1 MEGKKIFVKND
12 VALELFKIYFGKFL
26 EKKKLF
32 INTKGL
38 HDAVRIMDSQIL
50 KNAYIQSVHDF
61 FDYFVSKYR
70 SSLNGNDISYIREK
84 EDYFLS
90 NTTSNLFR
98 LMSELD
104 GATENVI
111 QKAPN
116 SQLEDFISSFIGGFL
131 SGFLYRD
138 NHPVVNTITE
148 GVKGWISGAG
158 VSREQKFIINKWDTI
173 LKQVM
178 DEIDRMWKKL
188 ADELLDELAEHIPII
203 FDIDINALTKSQT
216 EYLRSFST

>member
-50 KNAYIQSVHDF
+50 KNLYIQSVHDF
-61 FDYFVSKYR
+61 FDYFVSKYK

-84 EDYFLS
+84 EEYFLS
-90 NTTSNLFR
+90 STTSNLFR
-98 LMSELD
+98 LISESD
-104 GATENVI
+104 QAAENVI
-111 QKAPN
+111 QKVPN

-131 SGFLYRD
+131 SGFLYRGD
-138 NHPVVNTITE
+138 HPVINTMTE
-148 GVKGWISGAG
+148 GVKGWIGGAG
-158 VSREQKFIINKWDTI
+158 TSREQKYIVEKWNTL
-173 LKQVM
+173 LKQVG
-178 DEIDRMWKKL
+178 DEIDRLWK
-188 ADELLDELAEHIPII
+188 
-203 FDIDINALTKSQT
+203 
-216 EYLRSFST
+216 